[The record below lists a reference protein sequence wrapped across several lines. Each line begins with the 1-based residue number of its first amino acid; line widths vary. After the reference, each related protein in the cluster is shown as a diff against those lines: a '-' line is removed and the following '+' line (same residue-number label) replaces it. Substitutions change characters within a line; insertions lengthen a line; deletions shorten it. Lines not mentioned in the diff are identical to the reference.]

1 MKIQKSNKTNVDKTV
16 DRLNLLI
23 QERLEQRASKPLVSS
38 PDKPISESTKL
49 NEVIKNP
56 ETIVDTGKPLDDNK
70 ILDGFDKTS
79 DRDVI
84 ELLKP
89 NTIQSNLQPP
99 IRIPNA
105 SAMDNVSKRR
115 LYKEETDR
123 RNLDDDRWEELKQ
136 AFADE
141 QERRRAFQKEL
152 ELMKLEFDL
161 YLKEKYPDIVGEK
174 TIKDGEV
181 EETKKKLNSE
191 KSKNEESKKVIKQNM
206 VQRVSNEKIRKQKEN
221 RFIINKPE
229 AREISTFLE
238 EEIIIEQQ
246 EKTYRN
252 PEIKQLNPVQKQ
264 IKEVE
269 EMEIRMGRQ
278 IVPHRDMVESEES
291 DFDSESM
298 TKSTDILIRPNTQPP
313 FENYNEKRDSL
324 EQLRQSLGGGKTDDD
339 FAVKMDREDRQKNNQ
354 LGR

>member
-1 MKIQKSNKTNVDKTV
+1 MKMIKSNKTNVDKSV
-16 DRLNLLI
+16 DRLNALI
-23 QERLEQRASKPLVSS
+23 EARLQQRVNKPLISS

-49 NEVIKNP
+49 NEVIKTP
-56 ETIVDTGKPLDDNK
+56 EVIVDTGKPLDDNT
-70 ILDGFDKTS
+70 ILDDFDKVS
-79 DRDVI
+79 DSDVV
-84 ELLKP
+84 EMLKP
-89 NTIQSNLQPP
+89 NSVQSIQPP
-99 IRIPNA
+99 IPVPNA
-105 SAMDNVSKRR
+105 AAMDITSQRR

-123 RNLDDDRWEELKQ
+123 RQLDDERWDELKQ
-136 AFADE
+136 AFEDE
-141 QERRRAFQKEL
+141 KQRRIAFQKEL

-174 TIKDGEV
+174 VIKDGEV
-181 EETKKKLNSE
+181 ESTKKALSSE
-191 KSKNEESKKVIKQNM
+191 KSKNVESKKVIKQNM

-246 EKTYRN
+246 EKSYRN
-252 PEIKQLNPVQKQ
+252 PEIQQLNPVQKQ
-264 IKEVE
+264 IKEMQ
-269 EMEIRMGRQ
+269 EMELRMGRP
-278 IVPHRDMVESEES
+278 IVPHRDIVESEES

-298 TKSTDILIRPNTQPP
+298 TKSSDILIKPNTQPP
-313 FENYNEKRDSL
+313 FENYEDKRDSL

-339 FAVKMDREDRQKNNQ
+339 FAVKLDREDRIKTRQ

>member
-23 QERLEQRASKPLVSS
+23 ESRLQQRAAKPLISS

-49 NEVIKNP
+49 TEAIKNP
-56 ETIVDTGKPLDDNK
+56 ESIVDTGKPLEDNK
-70 ILDGFDKTS
+70 ILDKFDTIS
-79 DRDVI
+79 ERDVV
-84 ELLKP
+84 EMLKP
-89 NTIQSNLQPP
+89 NNVQSMQPP
-99 IRIPNA
+99 IAVPIV
-105 SAMDNVSKRR
+105 SLYDDTSKRR
-115 LYKEETDR
+115 IYKEETDR
-123 RNLDDDRWEELKQ
+123 RKLDDERWDALQQ

-141 QERRRAFQKEL
+141 QERRKAFQKEL

-174 TIKDGEV
+174 MIKDGEV
-181 EETKKKLNSE
+181 ESTKKTLNAE
-191 KSKNEESKKVIKQNM
+191 KAKNKETQNSIKKNM
-206 VQRVSNEKIRKQKEN
+206 VERVSNEKIRKQKEN
-221 RFIINKPE
+221 RFIINKPD

-238 EEIIIEQQ
+238 EEIVIEQQ
-246 EKTYRN
+246 EKKYRN
-252 PEIKQLNPVQKQ
+252 PEIEKLNPVQKQ
-264 IKEVE
+264 IKEVQ
-269 EMEIRMGRQ
+269 EMEIRMGRV
-278 IVPHRDMVESEES
+278 IVPHRDIIESEES
-291 DFDSESM
+291 DFDSEAM

-339 FAVKMDREDRQKNNQ
+339 FAVKLDREDRQKNSQ